1 MSPLHIK
8 QIDKKT
14 IRNTPSHALDRILSI
29 NSNTAIIVIAR
40 TVSKS
45 LYTMIFFDIIIPNHL
60 NLQCRQ
66 DFDRFHRS

>member
-45 LYTMIFFDIIIPNHL
+45 LYTMIFFESNFERTVPSYFYRH
-60 NLQCRQ
+60 
-66 DFDRFHRS
+66 DFF